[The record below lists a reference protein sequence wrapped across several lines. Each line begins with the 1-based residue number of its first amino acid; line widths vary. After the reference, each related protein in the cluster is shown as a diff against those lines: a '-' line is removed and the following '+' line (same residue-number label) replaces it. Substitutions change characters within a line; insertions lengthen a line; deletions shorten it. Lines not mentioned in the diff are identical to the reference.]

1 VKENIDLSERLARA
15 QLFAAIEGG
24 SPFWSAQITEL
35 GALKVRERLINGE
48 YNEIKSSAKNIATRV
63 TSTSGEQILE
73 EIELAGAFFLSPRDI
88 DWPTSLLDL
97 AAPPIALLVKGERER
112 LPNLINSI
120 SIVGT
125 RNPTQYGVRV
135 AGDFGA
141 GAADHEWAVVSGGA
155 VGIDAAAHRG
165 SLIGEGVTA
174 AILGGGFNKSYPG
187 AHEKLFSQICEE
199 GLLISEVMPDVPA
212 IPHRFLTRNRLI
224 AALSKATVVVEAAFR
239 SGSLRTARD
248 AAEIFRPV
256 MAVPGPINSP
266 TSEGCHRL
274 IVERVGELVTSI
286 SEVMELVK
294 PIDIK

>member
-1 VKENIDLSERLARA
+1 MINTLARA

-24 SPFWSAQITEL
+24 SVPWYEEILKLGPIEVRDRLIAGEYSAAGKIQ
-35 GALKVRERLINGE
+35 ERLMQ
-48 YNEIKSSAKNIATRV
+48 S
-63 TSTSGEQILE
+63 SGEEVLE
-73 EIELAGAFFLSPRDI
+73 EIAKAGACILTPEDI
-88 DWPTSLLDL
+88 DWPISLNDL
-97 AAPPIALLVKGERER
+97 AAPPIALLIKGQREY
-112 LPNLINSI
+112 LPNLVDSI

-125 RNPTQYGVRV
+125 RNPTQYGVRI
-135 AGDFGA
+135 AGDFGV
-141 GAADHEWAVVSGGA
+141 GVADHEWAVVSGGA
-155 VGIDAAAHRG
+155 IGIDAAAHKG
-165 SLIGEGVTA
+165 CLVGEGITVA
-174 AILGGGFNKSYPG
+174 VLGGGFNRNYP
-187 AHEKLFSQICEE
+187 AVHEKLFAEISES

-274 IVERVGELVTSI
+274 IAERVAELVSSI

-294 PIDIK
+294 PISIK

>member
-1 VKENIDLSERLARA
+1 METKLFARA
-15 QLFAAIEGG
+15 QLFAGIEGG
-24 SPFWSAQITEL
+24 SVTWSQEVIKFGPLEVRNRLLSGGYKSAGKITDR
-35 GALKVRERLINGE
+35 LKL
-48 YNEIKSSAKNIATRV
+48 S
-63 TSTSGEQILE
+63 SGE
-73 EIELAGAFFLSPRDI
+73 EIISEITKAGAFILTPEDV
-88 DWPTSLLDL
+88 DWPVSLNDL
-97 AAPPIALLVKGERER
+97 AVPPIALLVKGQREY
-112 LPNLINSI
+112 LPNLVNSI

-125 RNPTQYGVRV
+125 RNPTQYGARI
-135 AGDFGA
+135 AGDFGV
-141 GAADHEWAVVSGGA
+141 GVADHEWAVISGGA
-155 VGIDAAAHRG
+155 IGIDAAAHKG
-165 SLIGEGVTA
+165 CLVGEGVTVA
-174 AILGGGFNKSYPG
+174 VLGGGFNKNYP
-187 AHEKLFSQICEE
+187 ATHERLFAEISES

-274 IVERVGELVTSI
+274 IIERVAELVSSV

-294 PIDIK
+294 PISIK

>member
-1 VKENIDLSERLARA
+1 MSTLIARA

-24 SPFWSAQITEL
+24 SASWSEEIMKLGPVEVRDRLLKNEYSTAGKITDR
-35 GALKVRERLINGE
+35 LKL
-48 YNEIKSSAKNIATRV
+48 S
-63 TSTSGEQILE
+63 SGE
-73 EIELAGAFFLSPRDI
+73 EIISEITKAGAFILTPEDVY
-88 DWPTSLLDL
+88 WPVSLNDL
-97 AAPPIALLVKGERER
+97 AVPPIALLVKGQREY
-112 LPNLINSI
+112 LPNLVNSI

-125 RNPTQYGVRV
+125 RNPTQYGARI
-135 AGDFGA
+135 AGDFGV
-141 GAADHEWAVVSGGA
+141 GVADHEWAVISGGA
-155 VGIDAAAHRG
+155 IGIDAAAHKG
-165 SLIGEGVTA
+165 CLVGEGVTVA
-174 AILGGGFNKSYPG
+174 VLGGGFNKNYP
-187 AHEKLFSQICEE
+187 ATHERLFAEISES

-212 IPHRFLTRNRLI
+212 IPNRFLTRNRLI

-274 IVERVGELVTSI
+274 IIERVAELVSSV

-294 PIDIK
+294 PISIK

>member
-1 VKENIDLSERLARA
+1 MSTLIARA

-24 SPFWSAQITEL
+24 SASWSEEIMKLGPVEVRDRLLKNEYSTAGKITDR
-35 GALKVRERLINGE
+35 LKL
-48 YNEIKSSAKNIATRV
+48 S
-63 TSTSGEQILE
+63 SGE
-73 EIELAGAFFLSPRDI
+73 EIISEITKAGAFILTPEDV
-88 DWPTSLLDL
+88 DWPVSLNDL
-97 AAPPIALLVKGERER
+97 AVPPIALLVKGQREY
-112 LPNLINSI
+112 LPNLVNSI

-125 RNPTQYGVRV
+125 RNPTQYGARI
-135 AGDFGA
+135 AGDFGV
-141 GAADHEWAVVSGGA
+141 GVADHEWAVISGGA
-155 VGIDAAAHRG
+155 IGIDAAAHKG
-165 SLIGEGVTA
+165 CLVGEGVTVA
-174 AILGGGFNKSYPG
+174 VLGGGFNKNYP
-187 AHEKLFSQICEE
+187 ATHERLFAEISES

-212 IPHRFLTRNRLI
+212 IPNRFLTRNRLI

-274 IVERVGELVTSI
+274 IIERVAELVSSV

-294 PIDIK
+294 PISIK

>member
-1 VKENIDLSERLARA
+1 MFS
-15 QLFAAIEGG
+15 AIEGG
-24 SPFWSAQITEL
+24 SIFWS
-35 GALKVRERLINGE
+35 
-48 YNEIKSSAKNIATRV
+48 NEIISRDAIEIRDRIIAGKYGELNSAVKIAVRLKQ
-63 TSTSGEQILE
+63 SSGEEVLA
-73 EIELAGAFFLSPRDI
+73 EIAKAGAFLLTPEDV
-88 DWPTSLLDL
+88 DWPVSLNDL
-97 AAPPIALLVKGERER
+97 AAPPIALLIKGQREY

-125 RNPTQYGVRV
+125 RNPTPYGRRI
-135 AGDFGA
+135 AEDFGA
-141 GAADHEWAVVSGGA
+141 GVADHEWAVVSGGA
-155 VGIDAAAHRG
+155 IGIDAAAHIG
-165 SLIGEGVTA
+165 CLVGEGVTV
-174 AILGGGFNKSYPG
+174 AILGGGFNKNYPA
-187 AHEKLFSQICEE
+187 AHEKLFAEISES

-224 AALSKATVVVEAAFR
+224 AALSKATIVVEAAFR

-274 IVERVGELVTSI
+274 IAERVAELVSSV

-294 PIDIK
+294 PISIK